1 MNRRVAFPFL
11 TLSDAAVETSAWE
24 VSVDGVE
31 WSMAGEF
38 LPNWDSASGIRLR
51 RAMRLNPE
59 LAASDPGIPV
69 DQLAVAASV
78 RIGTGQGRLPRLI
91 LSRTLRELRAENPSW
106 EFDET
111 IEGHHLSMLL
121 DL

>member
-1 MNRRVAFPFL
+1 
-11 TLSDAAVETSAWE
+11 
-24 VSVDGVE
+24 
-31 WSMAGEF
+31 MAGEF